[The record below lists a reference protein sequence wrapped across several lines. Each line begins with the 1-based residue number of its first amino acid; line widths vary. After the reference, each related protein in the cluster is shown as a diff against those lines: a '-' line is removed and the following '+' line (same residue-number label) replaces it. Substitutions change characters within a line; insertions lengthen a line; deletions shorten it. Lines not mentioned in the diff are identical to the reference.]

1 MKWILIIA
9 ALAYLLNPFDLL
21 PDMLVGAGWLDDL
34 VVIGLVCYGLY
45 RMGYRGLR
53 SDGRPRQERTGGP
66 DSPPEMPGE
75 ASADDPRRILGVGP
89 GADQTEIRQAYRRL
103 AAQYHPDK
111 VAHLGEDLR
120 HLAEKK
126 FKSIQAAY
134 ETLKRP

>member
-1 MKWILIIA
+1 MKWVLIIA
-9 ALAYLLNPFDLL
+9 ALVYLLNPFDLL

-34 VVIGLVCYGLY
+34 AVLGLLGYWLY
-45 RMGYRGLR
+45 RLGYLGSNDRDSSRREGKKNEPPPGANREDR
-53 SDGRPRQERTGGP
+53 S
-66 DSPPEMPGE
+66 
-75 ASADDPRRILGVGP
+75 DDPRRILGVGP
-89 GADQTEIRQAYRRL
+89 DADQNEIRRAYHRL

-134 ETLKRP
+134 EALKRP